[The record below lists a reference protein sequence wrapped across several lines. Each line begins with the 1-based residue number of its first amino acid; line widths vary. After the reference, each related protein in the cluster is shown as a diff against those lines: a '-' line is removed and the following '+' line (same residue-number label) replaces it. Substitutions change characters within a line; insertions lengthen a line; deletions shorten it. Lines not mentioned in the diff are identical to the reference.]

1 MSEGLPRPGEI
12 APMLVTL
19 SPAVPAGDEYA
30 YEMKWDGVRAVA
42 RVDGG
47 TAVLTSRNDKDMTVS
62 YPELSGAAPDAQ
74 LLLDGEIV
82 AFDRTGAPSFRLL
95 QRRMH
100 VAGAADS
107 ERLAASIPAAYL
119 VFDVLYADGRSW
131 LRRPYEERRERLDEL
146 GLSGTW
152 QVPPVFGRNGDDAL
166 AASKEHRLEG
176 VVAKRLGSSYQ
187 PGVRN
192 RDWLKV
198 KNVRA
203 QEVVIGGW
211 KPGAGRRAGAIGSL
225 LLGIPGENGL
235 DYVGKVGTG
244 FTDDALAVLADRL
257 SPLERNTS
265 PFPDIPRADARDAQW
280 VSPSLVGEVAFGEWT
295 GDGRLRH
302 PAWRGLRA
310 DKSAADVIRESD

>member
-1 MSEGLPRPGEI
+1 
-12 APMLVTL
+12 MLATL
-19 SPAVPAGDEYA
+19 TPTVPAGDQYA

-47 TAVLTSRNDKDMTVS
+47 AVVLTSRNDKDMTVS
-62 YPELSGAAPDAQ
+62 YPELSGSAPGGR

-82 AFDRTGAPSFRLL
+82 AFDRAGAPSFRLL

-100 VAGAADS
+100 VTAAAAA
-107 ERLAASIPAAYL
+107 ERLAASVPAAYL
-119 VFDVLYADGRSW
+119 VFDVLHADGRSW

-146 GLSGTW
+146 GLSGAW
-152 QVPPVFGRNGDDAL
+152 QVPPAFGRQGADAL
-166 AASKEHRLEG
+166 AASQAHRLEG

-187 PGVRN
+187 PGRRS

-211 KPGAGRRAGAIGSL
+211 KPGAGRRSGAIGSV
-225 LLGIPGENGL
+225 LLGIPGDGGL
-235 DYVGKVGTG
+235 EYVGKVGTG
-244 FTDDALAVLADRL
+244 FTDGALRVLAGRL
-257 SPLERNTS
+257 APLERKTT
-265 PFPDIPRADARDAQW
+265 PFCDVPRADARDALW
-280 VSPSLVGEVAFGEWT
+280 VTPSLVGEVVFSEWT

-302 PAWRGLRA
+302 PSWRGLRP
-310 DKSAADVIRESD
+310 DKSAGDVIREPD